1 MRGLLVSALEVL
13 LLGHCVFAVNVHEK
27 LCLSLLLKEDG
38 PDPRLE
44 SSKPEEEEGR
54 GAEEGAGRQP
64 LQHVGEAAHEKGT
77 PGTCRG
83 GEDQKDGE
91 FTKQE
96 LKLET
101 SR

>member
-44 SSKPEEEEGR
+44 SSKPKEEER
-54 GAEEGAGRQP
+54 RDVNHHAAMTLCIVTQTPQTWASCLCSPP
-64 LQHVGEAAHEKGT
+64 LFVFASPHPPA
-77 PGTCRG
+77 
-83 GEDQKDGE
+83 
-91 FTKQE
+91 
-96 LKLET
+96 
-101 SR
+101 